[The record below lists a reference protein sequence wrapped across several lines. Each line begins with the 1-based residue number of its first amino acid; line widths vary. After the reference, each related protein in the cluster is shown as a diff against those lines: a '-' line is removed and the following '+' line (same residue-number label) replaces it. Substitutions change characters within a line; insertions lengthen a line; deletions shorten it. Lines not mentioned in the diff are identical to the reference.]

1 MINYFEVVIYNNIFY
16 FNNLKDTKSVHLKE
30 RIWTLMLLLSSP
42 LSSLFKVVPLTD
54 SSWTLL
60 RGHSIWLFSLF
71 AEDTSAIS
79 EDIIKRY
86 VSLSYI
92 LSIIWKYLIQYR
104 IEIVAS
110 NEKRR
115 GGSSRFFNSKIT

>member
-60 RGHSIWLFSLF
+60 RGHSI
-71 AEDTSAIS
+71 
-79 EDIIKRY
+79 
-86 VSLSYI
+86 
-92 LSIIWKYLIQYR
+92 
-104 IEIVAS
+104 
-110 NEKRR
+110 
-115 GGSSRFFNSKIT
+115 